1 MSDLSKTIKIKHDG
15 EIRKLKE
22 INNYDDF
29 LESIRHKMKIDPEE
43 FELCYVDPEGDEVH
57 ISTSQ
62 DFDECLRVMNSKVPK
77 IILKRIES
85 SDAGLGDSF
94 SHIQMTVSTVD
105 RPVRRQTQSKPSQAE
120 EEGNKNPEVE
130 EEKEDRIQPVKE
142 YLEQIDIDSS
152 DSHKGMQTEQSHAPE
167 SDEKGTYTKID
178 GVLDNSNSVQTQ
190 SILNQHA
197 STDVINLVENFDR
210 NLGTDSLLTEE
221 KGNQREVL
229 FSESANDPIMPEVNH
244 QSINTNLFGSCDQK
258 DQSVHVEEPKVEVNI
273 EANLAELVKKH
284 MQELTP
290 MLLDECHKYIRQ
302 HLSENQPKVDK
313 SQAVHDATCVNCDAH
328 PIFGTRYE
336 CIHCDAYT
344 LCSNCEEFVDHEH
357 PMLKLKTSEALF
369 QYLMYLKENKN
380 SVSKLGESISRIIN
394 SDKASNADDEINVDI
409 ESEPDMEPLVKDEE
423 SHGEPVEYPEM
434 VKRSVMLE
442 YKPFSDHYIQKLK
455 VKVIS
460 PENILHTVSKH
471 SEHYNIEFVLSND
484 DYEGN
489 TRWPI
494 YSTISCDEPNSA
506 EIITATMTSKEIRPG
521 MSATLTAKMRT
532 PPKTGLAFYIFHM
545 IDEYGRKF
553 GDPFAFKVKVI
564 DVPILDIN
572 DVPEL
577 EPEGSAFEEPHE
589 AEKLYPHALKQLSE
603 MGIEINERI
612 KDLMVQF
619 KGRLEEIF
627 EQI

>member
-43 FELCYVDPEGDEVH
+43 YELCYVDPEGDEVH

-62 DFDECLRVMNSKVPK
+62 DFDECLRVMDSKVPK
-77 IILKRIES
+77 ILLKKIEV
-85 SDAGLGDSF
+85 SDASLGDSF

-105 RPVRRQTQSKPSQAE
+105 RPVRRQTQNKPSQAE
-120 EEGNKNPEVE
+120 EEGNKNLDDE

-142 YLEQIDIDSS
+142 HLEEVIDVPS
-152 DSHKGMQTEQSHAPE
+152 DSHKGMQTEQINGTE
-167 SDEKGTYTKID
+167 SDEKGTYTQID
-178 GVLDNSNSVQTQ
+178 GVLNNNSVQTQ
-190 SILNQHA
+190 SIANAHA
-197 STDVINLVENFDR
+197 STDVINLVENYDQ
-210 NLGTDSLLTEE
+210 NLGTDPLMTEE
-221 KGNQREVL
+221 KGNQQEVL
-229 FSESANDPIMPEVNH
+229 FSESANDPIIPEVNH
-244 QSINTNLFGSCDQK
+244 QSINTNLVGSCDQK
-258 DQSVHVEEPKVEVNI
+258 DQSVHVEEPKVELNI
-273 EANLAELVKKH
+273 ESNLSELVKKH

-313 SQAVHDATCVNCDAH
+313 SQAVHDATCSNCNAH

-336 CIHCDAYT
+336 CIHCDGYT

-369 QYLMYLKENKN
+369 QYLVYLKENKN

-394 SDKASNADDEINVDI
+394 SDKASNADSGSESGQ
-409 ESEPDMEPLVKDEE
+409 ESEPDVEPVVEDEE
-423 SHGEPVEYPEM
+423 GHGEPIEYPEM

-442 YKPFSDHYIQKLK
+442 YKPFSDHYVHKLK
-455 VKVIS
+455 VKVVS
-460 PENILHTVSKH
+460 PENILHTVNKN

-494 YSTISCDEPNSA
+494 YSTIVCEDPSSA
-506 EIITATMTSKEIRPG
+506 EMITCTMTNKEIRPG
-521 MSATLTAKMRT
+521 MSATLTAKMKT
-532 PPKTGLAFYIFHM
+532 PPKTGLAFYIFSM

-589 AEKLYPHALKQLSE
+589 AERLYPHAIKQLSE
-603 MGIEINERI
+603 MGVEINDRV

-627 EQI
+627 EQL